1 MRNPNDDSLLDQVVS
16 LCCLSRYADGR
27 ESLCFTVVR
36 ICARKLVV
44 RAPLPNH
51 SRTCNAGIDRFTL
64 PILGISL
71 RETAREN
78 FGMGERSTEHDT
90 HATFNTYRYT
100 HLSKVDGFMKT
111 WRNFAYFC
119 YYALTLKRVV
129 KCDGLQSAQALSV
142 LYSHRRAMSSNC
154 GSLC

>member
-64 PILGISL
+64 PILDISL

-90 HATFNTYRYT
+90 HATFNVPIHTSEQGRWF
-100 HLSKVDGFMKT
+100 HENLAELCLFLLLCS
-111 WRNFAYFC
+111 NFEE
-119 YYALTLKRVV
+119 
-129 KCDGLQSAQALSV
+129 
-142 LYSHRRAMSSNC
+142 
-154 GSLC
+154 SL